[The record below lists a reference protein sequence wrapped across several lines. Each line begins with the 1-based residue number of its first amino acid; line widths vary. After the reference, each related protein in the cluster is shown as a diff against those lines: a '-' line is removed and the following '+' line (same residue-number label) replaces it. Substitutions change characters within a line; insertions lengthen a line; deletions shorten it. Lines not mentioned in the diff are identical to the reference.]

1 MAEIESVVLE
11 QLGLGKSKLDDL
23 ALIIWLPRETLA
35 HE

>member
-1 MAEIESVVLE
+1 MAEIETVVLE

-23 ALIIWLPRETLA
+23 ALIIWLPRETQA